1 MSLCRLKKPY
11 FGRLETP
18 VNLPPITCCRRGVMF
33 RSWFWMGR
41 LFFLTFDDLP
51 ESAVSISDR
60 DRVRSV
66 VFEYR
71 LSETLSFLVDLDVI
85 KFAAMI
91 VRFKILRLSLK
102 TRASF
107 RAFRSAS
114 VLPYLVIIVAD
125 DKNINVA
132 QSIPDLFA

>member
-1 MSLCRLKKPY
+1 
-11 FGRLETP
+11 
-18 VNLPPITCCRRGVMF
+18 
-33 RSWFWMGR
+33 MGR